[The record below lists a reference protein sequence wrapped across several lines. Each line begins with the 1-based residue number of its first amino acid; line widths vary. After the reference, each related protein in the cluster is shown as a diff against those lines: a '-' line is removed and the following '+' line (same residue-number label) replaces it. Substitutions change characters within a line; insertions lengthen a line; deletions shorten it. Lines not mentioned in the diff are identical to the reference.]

1 MTYITKIPLIIIFA
15 AGLTA
20 CSSGPSNKD
29 IEQAFQDQMDQGF
42 NMAGSLLG
50 EAAMNAAKTNVTVN
64 NTSCKK
70 ADKNRYSCSFTMIVE
85 NDFTGKNTTKT
96 SSTFVKHDGDWI
108 ISQNF

>member
-29 IEQAFQDQMDQGF
+29 IEQAFQDQMNQGLD
-42 NMAGSLLG
+42 MAESFLG
-50 EAAMNAAKTNVTVN
+50 ETAMNAAKTDVTVK

-70 ADKNRYSCSFTMIVE
+70 TDKDRYSCNFTMTVE
-85 NDFTGKNTTKT
+85 NDFTGKNTTEI
-96 SSTFVKHDGDWI
+96 SSTFLNRNGRWVV
-108 ISQNF
+108 SQNF